1 MKNSNNI
8 SEIIDLVREL
18 KRYRI
23 IGQIDWGF
31 VNFIH
36 DILKN
41 DTTEEIIIIALLT
54 SYTFNQHQNICLD
67 LNLIANEE
75 QFINFFDNIE
85 RLIPEEQQKVVGIL
99 KKIFIEPQKLHEQ
112 LINPQNNSIVHVK
125 NNSAENITLSPL
137 IFDGKN
143 KIYLQRYYSYEQA
156 LAHDIAS
163 RVRNNYHN
171 SIVPLLKNSESLN
184 INNLLQNIYRIGKR
198 FTPSTEINY
207 QLLGIINAYINNF
220 SIITGGPG
228 TGKTTVITMILALL
242 LENKSDLKINIVA
255 PSGKA
260 QARVSE
266 SIRDELQFLDCSDE
280 IIEKLQNIETSTIH
294 RLLGTVYNSPYFK
307 HNRKNKLQ
315 ADVIIIDELSMVSS
329 MLMAKLMTA
338 INNGTKIVLLGDRDQ
353 LSSVEAGALMA
364 NLCDVFSINKFSN
377 EYFEFLASDIGQ
389 LADNKELFLTEY
401 KNNRNNTL
409 LSNNIAIKLQHSYR
423 FSPDKGIGI
432 VTKKINEVGHSFKE
446 QEFSEILHAMHY
458 DDTQRFH
465 AIDVNDLAKNNDGA
479 VEKYLRKF
487 VKELKFDDAK
497 TEKEIKFSN
506 YLQCSDVKEAYR
518 LLERFKIL
526 VAENNSRYGVHN
538 INKLIEEILGLPVGK
553 SLYHGRVIIVTEN
566 DYNLNLFNGDI
577 GLFWRDPET
586 NRIGVY
592 FPDSNCVDDFIVI
605 NPGRLPQ
612 HETVFAMS
620 VHRSQGSGF
629 EKILFLLLNK
639 PNLKMINRELV
650 YTAITRAKKEVH
662 LLYNHTTLKNSLY
675 RQTDRSTGLGE
686 HLQKMLESISE

>member
-1 MKNSNNI
+1 MKNRKDI
-8 SEIIDLVREL
+8 STIIDLVREL

-23 IGQIDWGF
+23 VGQIDWGF
-31 VNFIH
+31 VNFIN

-41 DTTEEIIIIALLT
+41 DATKEIIVVALLT

-67 LNLIANEE
+67 LNLIATEE

-85 RLIPEEQQKVVGIL
+85 RLIPEEQQKVVLVL
-99 KKIFIEPQKLHEQ
+99 KKLFIEPHKLHEQ
-112 LINPQNNSIVHVK
+112 LINPQNSSIVHVK
-125 NNSAENITLSPL
+125 NSNEENIKLYPL

-143 KIYLQRYYSYEQA
+143 KVYLQRYYSYEQA
-156 LAHDIAS
+156 LAHDIAK

-171 SIVPLLKNSESLN
+171 NIVPLLKNNDNIN
-184 INNLLQNIYRIGKR
+184 INNLLQDIYRIGKR
-198 FTPSTEINY
+198 FMPSNEINY

-242 LENKSDLKINIVA
+242 LENNLDLKINIVA

-266 SIRDELQFLDCSDE
+266 SIRDELQFLNCSNE

-294 RLLGTVYNSPYFK
+294 RLLGTVYNRPYFK
-307 HNRKNKLQ
+307 HNRRNKLQ

-329 MLMAKLMTA
+329 MLMAKLITA
-338 INNGTKIVLLGDRDQ
+338 VNDGTKIVLLGDRDQ

-377 EYFEFLASDIGQ
+377 EYFKFLASGIKE
-389 LADNKELFLTEY
+389 LSENKELFLTKY
-401 KNNRNNTL
+401 NNKKKL
-409 LSNNIAIKLQHSYR
+409 LCNNIAIKLQHSYR

-432 VTKKINEVGHSFKE
+432 VTKKINEASHNFHE
-446 QEFSEILHAMHY
+446 QEFNEILHTMHY
-458 DDTQRFH
+458 DDTKRFH
-465 AIDVNDLAKNNDGA
+465 AVEVNYLTKNNDGG

-487 VKELKFDDAK
+487 IKDLTFENEQTNKK
-497 TEKEIKFSN
+497 IKFSD
-506 YLQCSDVKEAYR
+506 YLQCTNVKDAYR

-538 INKLIEEILGLPVGK
+538 INKLVEEILGLPVSK

-592 FPDSNCVDDFIVI
+592 FPDSNSVDDFIVI

-662 LLYNHTTLKNSLY
+662 LLYHNATLKNSLY

-686 HLQKMLESISE
+686 HLQIMLEGISE